1 MVHMNRHDG
10 LQFESRHNPAV
21 PRTGHLTRPV
31 AHAGAPREHGAMKV
45 NHLHLMVP
53 DVLEASGF
61 FEKYFELRKA
71 GGNAGLTVLLDDS
84 GFVLTL
90 MKMSSKS
97 SQTYPQNFH
106 VGFFLDSEAKVD
118 AINERM
124 RDDGL
129 EVAPPRREHAYSFYV
144 GAPGGFLVEVGA

>member
-1 MVHMNRHDG
+1 MR
-10 LQFESRHNPAV
+10 
-21 PRTGHLTRPV
+21 
-31 AHAGAPREHGAMKV
+31 V

-53 DVLEASGF
+53 SVAEAAGF
-61 FEKYFELRKA
+61 FEKYFELRKT

-90 MKMSSKS
+90 MKMGSKS
-97 SQTYPQNFH
+97 AGAYPAHFH

-118 AINERM
+118 AVYGRM
-124 RDDGL
+124 IADGL
-129 EVAPPRREHAYSFYV
+129 KVDAPKREHSYSFYV